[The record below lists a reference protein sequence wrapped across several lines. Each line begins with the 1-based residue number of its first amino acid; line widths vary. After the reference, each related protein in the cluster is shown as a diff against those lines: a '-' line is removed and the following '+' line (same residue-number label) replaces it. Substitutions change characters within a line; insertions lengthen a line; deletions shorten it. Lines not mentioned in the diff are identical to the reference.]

1 MALPMGDTPV
11 PAEDIA
17 WAHRYLESLTPST
30 IQLGLIRVQHALARL
45 GHPEQSFRIL
55 HVAGTNGKGST
66 CAFASS
72 ILRRRHRVGLYTSPH
87 LHVVNERISVD
98 GRDIDDINLAKAV
111 KTVAA
116 RLKGHDLSYFEFL
129 TVLALWHFAATSCHV
144 VVLETGLGGR
154 LDATNTVHPAVVAL
168 TSIGLDHQAYLGETL
183 VEIAKEKA
191 GIIKHRVPVISAP
204 QPEEVVA
211 VFRDTCAANEA
222 SLQLMGEQFTASTH
236 ASREPMNAWHFK
248 QGDRTI
254 SAHVRLK
261 GPHQT
266 INAAVAVAACLTLV
280 PSLTDDEIAD
290 GLAQTQW
297 PGRFECFGQKPMIVL
312 DGAHNP
318 AGAEALVET
327 LKQQFPGQPW
337 HLVFGVLADKDYE
350 SIARLL
356 FPEAEA
362 VHVATLDNLRTL
374 NARKLE
380 KLATRYAKSFT
391 TSTSPALALQHAVNA
406 AQEGLVVVAGSLY
419 LLGALRSQLLTGG
432 SS

>member
-1 MALPMGDTPV
+1 MGDTPV

-17 WAHRYLESLTPST
+17 WAHQYLESLTPST

-98 GRDIDDINLAKAV
+98 GRDIDDVNLAKAV

-116 RLKGHDLSYFEFL
+116 RLRGHDLSYFEFL

-154 LDATNTVHPAVVAL
+154 LDATNTVTPAVVAL
-168 TSIGLDHQAYLGETL
+168 TSVGLDHQAYLGHTL
-183 VEIAKEKA
+183 GEIAKEKA

-204 QPEEVVA
+204 QSDEVVA
-211 VFRDTCAANEA
+211 IFRDTCAANEA
-222 SLQLMGEQFTASTH
+222 PLQLMGEQFSASTRLS
-236 ASREPMNAWHFK
+236 APQADEWNFQ
-248 QGDRTI
+248 QGPRTI
-254 SAHVRLK
+254 SARVSLK

-266 INAAVAVAACLTLV
+266 VNAAVAVSACLALV

-290 GLAQTQW
+290 GLAQTSW
-297 PGRFECFGQKPMIVL
+297 PGRFECFGQKPTIVL

-350 SIARLL
+350 SIAQRL
-356 FPEAEA
+356 FPEAA
-362 VHVATLDNLRTL
+362 SVHVATLDSLRTL
-374 NARKLE
+374 NARKLA
-380 KLATRYAKSFT
+380 KLATSYAKRFT
-391 TSTSPALALQHAVNA
+391 ASESPALALQNAINA
-406 AQEGLVVVAGSLY
+406 AGQGLVVVAGSLY
-419 LLGALRSQLLTGG
+419 LVGALRGRLIASV
-432 SS
+432 S